1 MKKPLIGILIGI
13 LLLVSACTAGN
24 REASVVSVAGES
36 TIKVDPDRAV
46 FYASIQTLENTAE
59 EAQGKNKD
67 VSEKVIKELLFAGL
81 EKGDIETSY
90 YNLYKREDWTEDGPE
105 FKGYQADHTL
115 KITAKKVE
123 DVGKYIDIAVRNGA
137 TSIQSVNFELSD
149 AKRKQVSN
157 QALEAAGSEAKEKAE
172 ILAKSVG
179 GKVGRIVKITESTT
193 DYYPIPIY
201 RDLAVA
207 ESEKAAEVPVQPQ
220 KLDVSARV
228 TVEYEIR

>member
-1 MKKPLIGILIGI
+1 MNKTLIGI
-13 LLLVSACTAGN
+13 LLGIILVVSACTVGTG
-24 REASVVSVAGES
+24 EKSVVSVTGQS

-46 FYASIQTLENTAE
+46 FYASIQTLEDTAE
-59 EAQGKNKD
+59 EAQDGNKEISED
-67 VSEKVIKELLFAGL
+67 VISALLIAGL
-81 EKGDIETSY
+81 DREDIETSY
-90 YNLYKREDWTEDGPE
+90 YNLYRREDWTEDGPR

-115 KITAKKVE
+115 KITVDDVE
-123 DVGKYIDIAVRNGA
+123 DVGKYIDVAVRKGV

-179 GKVGRIVKITESTT
+179 GKVGRIVKISESTT

-207 ESEKAAEVPVQPQ
+207 ESGKAAEVPVQPQ

>member
-1 MKKPLIGILIGI
+1 MKKTLIGMMLTI
-13 LLLVSACTAGN
+13 LLLVSACTAGT
-24 REASVVSVAGES
+24 REQSVVSVAGES
-36 TIKVDPDRAV
+36 TIKVDPDQAV

-59 EAQGKNKD
+59 EAQAKNKD
-67 VSEKVIKELLFAGL
+67 ISEKAIKELLFAGL

-90 YNLYKREDWTEDGPE
+90 YNLYRREDWTEDGPE

-115 KITAKKVE
+115 KITVKKVE

-201 RDLAVA
+201 RDLAIA
-207 ESEKAAEVPVQPQ
+207 ESGKAAEVPVQPQ